1 MNRTNTYYESDEKG
15 VSSSSAVHTVK
26 SQTLFNGA
34 RVLRIVHGEQ
44 AYQLRITK
52 ENKLILTK

>member
-1 MNRTNTYYESDEKG
+1 MMTQRTVHSPKTST
-15 VSSSSAVHTVK
+15 VS
-26 SQTLFNGA
+26 A
-34 RVLRIVHGEQ
+34 RVLDSQRLFGREKIITIQHGEQ